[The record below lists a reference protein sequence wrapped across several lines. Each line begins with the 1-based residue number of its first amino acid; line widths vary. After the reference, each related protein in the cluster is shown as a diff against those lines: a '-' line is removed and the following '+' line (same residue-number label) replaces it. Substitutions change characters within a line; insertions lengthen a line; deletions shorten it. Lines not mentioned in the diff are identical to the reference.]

1 MLELPNKNFKAV
13 TIKKLQW
20 ALKNEL
26 EANEEMESIG
36 KEIEDV
42 KKNKMKILELQN
54 TFFMNVRKSKIE

>member
-36 KEIEDV
+36 KEIEDM

-54 TFFMNVRKSKIE
+54 TIA

>member
-42 KKNKMKILELQN
+42 KNKMKILELQN
-54 TFFMNVRKSKIE
+54 TIA

>member
-26 EANEEMESIG
+26 EANEEMESFG
-36 KEIEDV
+36 KEIEDM

-54 TFFMNVRKSKIE
+54 TIA